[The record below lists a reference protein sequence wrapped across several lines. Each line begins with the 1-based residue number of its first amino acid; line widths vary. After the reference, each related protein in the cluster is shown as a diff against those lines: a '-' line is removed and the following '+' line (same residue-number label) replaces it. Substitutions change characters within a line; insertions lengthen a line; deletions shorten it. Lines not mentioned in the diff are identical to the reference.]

1 MNNGHKMKNITNF
14 SQENA
19 LTLLNSADDFPVDF
33 KLACEWLQFTR
44 KDNAKRAFLA
54 CGFTEGS
61 DFCYSLIN
69 EGIEKIGAKTVKS
82 INKKAGEQQQ
92 IWLTVDCFK
101 TWGMMAGTDKGKEVR
116 KYFLECERKL
126 KAVVAERVAL
136 DNPRSL
142 LGLLVSDLFR
152 LAVYL
157 DGVEYGEDV
166 NIDMVKGIDPAY
178 LDALP
183 EAVWLAHQKVFVEN
197 WSNGLLAQDW
207 WRRIYDG
214 QLYEE
219 GGKERA
225 EDAAFLA
232 EQQDQLAELE
242 ARDGFLSAFDA
253 FEAALSRHQLSGEDV
268 PIIEPSELII

>member
-1 MNNGHKMKNITNF
+1 MKNITNF
-14 SQENA
+14 TQENA
-19 LTLLNSADDFPVDF
+19 LTLINSTDNFPVDF
-33 KLACEWLQFTR
+33 ELAWKWLGFSR
-44 KDNAKRAFLA
+44 KDSAKRTLIA
-54 CGFTEGS
+54 CGFEEGR
-61 DFCYSLIN
+61 DFLLLHN
-69 EGIEKIGAKTVKS
+69 DVEQIEVEMKTSTKGRR
-82 INKKAGEQQQ
+82 KGEQIEE
-92 IWLTVDCFK
+92 IWLTTECFK
-101 TWGMMAGTDKGKEVR
+101 SWGMMAATERGKEVR
-116 KYFLECERKL
+116 KHFLECERKL
-126 KAVVAERVAL
+126 KAVVAEHVAL
-136 DNPRSL
+136 DKPRSL
-142 LGLLVSDLFR
+142 LDLPVSDLFR

-166 NIDMVKGIDPAY
+166 NIDVVKGIDPAY
-178 LDALP
+178 LDAPP

-219 GGKERA
+219 GGEERA

-253 FEAALSRHQLSGEDV
+253 FEATLSSHQLLGGGA
-268 PIIEPSELII
+268 PILEPAQLII

>member
-1 MNNGHKMKNITNF
+1 MRNISNF
-14 SQENA
+14 TEENA
-19 LTLLNSADDFPVDF
+19 LILLDSTSDFPVDF
-33 KLACEWLQFTR
+33 DLAWKWLQFTR
-44 KDNAKRAFLA
+44 KNNAKRSLTAS
-54 CGFTEGS
+54 GFTEGR
-61 DFCYSLIN
+61 DFVLMLSNEQQIN
-69 EGIEKIGAKTVKS
+69 TEAKILERGRKE
-82 INKKAGEQQQ
+82 GEQIER
-92 IWLTVDCFK
+92 IWLTIECFK
-101 TWGMMAGTDKGKEVR
+101 TWGMMVSTQKGKEIR
-116 KYFLECERKL
+116 EYFLECERKL
-126 KAVVAERVAL
+126 KAVVAEHVAL
-136 DNPRSL
+136 DKPRSL
-142 LGLLVSDLFR
+142 LDLPVSDLFR

-178 LDALP
+178 LDAPP

-242 ARDGFLSAFDA
+242 ARDGFLSAFDV
-253 FEAALSRHQLSGEDV
+253 FEAALSSHQLLGGDV
-268 PIIEPSELII
+268 PILEPAQLII